1 MSHLV
6 RYSIGV
12 PRRRTMQ
19 TVQLGDNVRYV
30 SMEDEEGVLGLFI
43 HHQGEEVIETYQ
55 VNSRE
60 EFVEA
65 YNLLCN

>member
-1 MSHLV
+1 
-6 RYSIGV
+6 
-12 PRRRTMQ
+12 
-19 TVQLGDNVRYV
+19 
-30 SMEDEEGVLGLFI
+30 MEDEEGVLGLFI